1 MLTECDTHY
10 MEKGHE
16 EIEAM
21 YMGKESLPR
30 KRFRENSY
38 NRGRERSFN
47 QGQGYPYRS
56 QSRDRS
62 TNLRYGSRSR
72 SDRYSSGGQDSSA

>member
-1 MLTECDTHY
+1 MFTECLPVTHY
-10 MEKGHE
+10 TEKEHE

-21 YMGKESLPR
+21 YMGKESLSQ
-30 KRFRENSY
+30 KRFQENSY

-47 QGQGYPYRS
+47 RGQGYPYRL

-62 TNLRYGSRSR
+62 TNSRYGSRSR
-72 SDRYSSGGQDSSA
+72 SDRYSSGG